1 MLSLSKPRR
10 TFATLLLISI
20 ALSFAAPA
28 LAQATVETNHSYTFG
43 QKATFSLALPNAAI
57 QEATVYLQINHGQT
71 TSHSV
76 PLTNGQGNYIRN
88 LQEAPFP
95 AFADITYWWM
105 YQDAQGTP
113 HNTPKQTFLYEDNRY
128 RWQTL
133 SSGDITLYWVA
144 GDANVMNEALDV
156 ARQTQSDLQKY
167 LHAPAERNV
176 LIYIYPSLQ
185 DMQSALRLTGQSWVG
200 GVARPE
206 VGVVLV
212 NLPPTANAISK
223 MKRDIPHE
231 MTHKAL
237 YDLLGPQGYDALP
250 LWLEEGLASIFEQSP
265 DPTYAVLLQQAQQ
278 TGSLLDINSLC
289 DTLPTDR
296 DQILLAYAQMQSFVT
311 YLVENYGW
319 SQLRALLAT
328 YADGLACSVGVEQIY
343 GKPLTSL
350 EFDWRVW
357 LAQNETPNPRSA
369 FLVTLRD
376 LAPWVILLL
385 LISVPTL
392 LMLMLS

>member
-1 MLSLSKPRR
+1 
-10 TFATLLLISI
+10 
-20 ALSFAAPA
+20 
-28 LAQATVETNHSYTFG
+28 
-43 QKATFSLALPNAAI
+43 
-57 QEATVYLQINHGQT
+57 
-71 TSHSV
+71 
-76 PLTNGQGNYIRN
+76 
-88 LQEAPFP
+88 
-95 AFADITYWWM
+95 
-105 YQDAQGTP
+105 
-113 HNTPKQTFLYEDNRY
+113 
-128 RWQTL
+128 
-133 SSGDITLYWVA
+133 
-144 GDANVMNEALDV
+144 
-156 ARQTQSDLQKY
+156 
-167 LHAPAERNV
+167 
-176 LIYIYPSLQ
+176 
-185 DMQSALRLTGQSWVG
+185 
-200 GVARPE
+200 
-206 VGVVLV
+206 
-212 NLPPTANAISK
+212 
-223 MKRDIPHE
+223 

-237 YDLLGPQGYDALP
+237 YDLLGSQGYDALP

-311 YLVENYGW
+311 YLMENYGW

-392 LMLMLS
+392 LMLMLN